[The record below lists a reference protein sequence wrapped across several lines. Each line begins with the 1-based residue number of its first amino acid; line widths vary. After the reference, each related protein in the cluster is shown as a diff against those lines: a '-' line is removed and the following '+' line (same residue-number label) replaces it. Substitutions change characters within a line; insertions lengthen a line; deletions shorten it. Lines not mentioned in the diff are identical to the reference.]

1 MNINSI
7 EMLLKVKKEDV
18 HIICTFLEGF
28 EHCASLRTPKAS
40 AGPFT
45 TLQLMIAPD
54 FMKEIKQA
62 LSHLKKEGIKIA
74 ITTAS

>member
-1 MNINSI
+1 
-7 EMLLKVKKEDV
+7 
-18 HIICTFLEGF
+18 
-28 EHCASLRTPKAS
+28 
-40 AGPFT
+40 
-45 TLQLMIAPD
+45 MIAPD